1 MEVNYRNL
9 CIELFG
15 TDDEKQLRKLA
26 QKLRK
31 LAQKLHNN
39 RNAGRKKMLNDKD
52 VADIR
57 ALLGDG
63 VTVTEIARRYN
74 TTRPTIYNLIKE
86 PRDRST
92 MQIRYMFKNRICTVI
107 DVDFLHEKIDI
118 VNFTEDI
125 LHRAF
130 GAVTEPTWKQFE
142 EFLAERCFPATRGNI
157 KALLKELGLTT
168 YDPLQIVEKT
178 AGRTAEDE
186 LWMQF
191 QYFPGKGAQT

>member
-1 MEVNYRNL
+1 MLGVRAVEVNYRIL
-9 CIELFG
+9 CLELFG
-15 TDDEKQLRKLA
+15 TDDEQQLRKLA
-26 QKLRK
+26 KN
-31 LAQKLHNN
+31 LHNN
-39 RNAGRKKMLNDKD
+39 RNAGRKKMLSDKD

-57 ALLGDG
+57 ALLDNG

-130 GAVTEPTWKQFE
+130 GVVTQPTWKQFE

-157 KALLKELGLTT
+157 KTLLKELGLTA

-178 AGRTAEDE
+178 DGRTAEDE